1 MQLYSEILLNNL
13 KTVRKEIKPTFDAL
27 FIGKENEIRTMIKNR
42 WTLGKKPDGTRI
54 GFYSKSSSFE
64 INRKAG
70 FNKYSPF
77 KHELNP
83 LAGAGIVDLTLT
95 GSLGNKI
102 ELFNEKYRIEIF
114 STDLKYEEIIK
125 HYGEEN
131 FNLTPIETELLIDEI
146 QTLTLELIY
155 KEYVL

>member
-54 GFYSKSSSFE
+54 GVYRDDEYQEYKYFKNPF
-64 INRKAG
+64 AG
-70 FNKYSPF
+70 G
-77 KHELNP
+77 E
-83 LAGAGIVDLTLT
+83 VDLIDSGDLWR
-95 GSLGNKI
+95 GI
-102 ELFNEKYRIEIF
+102 EIFNERDGIEIF
-114 STDLKYEEIIK
+114 SIDWKFNKIAEKY
-125 HYGEEN
+125 GDEN

-155 KEYVL
+155 KKYVL